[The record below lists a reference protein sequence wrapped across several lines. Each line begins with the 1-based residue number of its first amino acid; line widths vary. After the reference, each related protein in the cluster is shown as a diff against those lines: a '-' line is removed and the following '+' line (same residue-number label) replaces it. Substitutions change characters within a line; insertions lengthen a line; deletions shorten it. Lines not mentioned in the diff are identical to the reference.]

1 MAVIFKQCIAFLLL
15 VCVILQTF
23 SQAVICVD
31 FYANREYIARNLCV
45 NRNKPAMH
53 CNGHCQL
60 CKRLVHEEGN
70 KDKSSPER
78 KITVSGQPLL
88 AETAF
93 GFIPLITATFLTHP
107 SGRSDLRVIDRPG
120 FCFHPPD

>member
-15 VCVILQTF
+15 VSVIIHTF
-23 SQAVICVD
+23 SQVVICVN
-31 FYANREYIARNLCV
+31 FYANQEDIARTLCV
-45 NRNKPAMH
+45 NRDKPAMH
-53 CNGHCQL
+53 CNGRCQL
-60 CKRLVHEEGN
+60 CKRLTNEESN

-78 KITVSGQPLL
+78 KITVTGQPLL

-93 GFIPLITATFLTHP
+93 GCIPPISATFLKHP
-107 SGRSDLRVIDRPG
+107 FDRSDLRIIDRPG